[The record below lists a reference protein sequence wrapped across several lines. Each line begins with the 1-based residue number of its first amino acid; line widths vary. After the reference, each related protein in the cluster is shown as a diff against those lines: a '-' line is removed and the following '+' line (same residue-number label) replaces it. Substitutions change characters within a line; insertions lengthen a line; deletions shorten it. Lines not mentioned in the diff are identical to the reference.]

1 MKVIVIC
8 ATEVNVGVKLGSS
21 DRVHLSGNVEE
32 RSHVH
37 EFKSSSSWKYD
48 DTMNKY
54 GNHEEMLVLRDERV
68 EL

>member
-48 DTMNKY
+48 DTMNK
-54 GNHEEMLVLRDERV
+54 
-68 EL
+68 